1 MLLLFRFLIPTC
13 LLTMALS
20 SDKNCKMLGSLLVAF
35 HLSIFGSLAQSS
47 DNGLSSTLI
56 PEMSSDVAGSLMF
69 SFGSLCLSSIS
80 LSSISSVIISI
91 EAGMLMQLWK
101 HKEDSWRWHKERN
114 SCTSFTSNMTP
125 TTYRPLTDH
134 IPTTY
139 RPHTDHIPTTYRPHT
154 DHIPTTY
161 RPLTDHFFTAQL
173 VQYYQVNICPLIKV
187 EGPCQPLP
195 CFCLHSRLFHNLL
208 EISTKQP
215 LITKRNS

>member
-20 SDKNCKMLGSLLVAF
+20 SDKNFKMFGSLLVALY
-35 HLSIFGSLAQSS
+35 LSIDYIFGSSS
-47 DNGLSSTLI
+47 DNGFSSTLI

-80 LSSISSVIISI
+80 LSSSSSVIISI

-134 IPTTY
+134 LPTTY
-139 RPHTDHIPTTYRPHT
+139 RPLT

-161 RPLTDHFFTAQL
+161 RPLTDH
-173 VQYYQVNICPLIKV
+173 
-187 EGPCQPLP
+187 LP
-195 CFCLHSRLFHNLL
+195 TTFLRCSLFN
-208 EISTKQP
+208 
-215 LITKRNS
+215 ITK